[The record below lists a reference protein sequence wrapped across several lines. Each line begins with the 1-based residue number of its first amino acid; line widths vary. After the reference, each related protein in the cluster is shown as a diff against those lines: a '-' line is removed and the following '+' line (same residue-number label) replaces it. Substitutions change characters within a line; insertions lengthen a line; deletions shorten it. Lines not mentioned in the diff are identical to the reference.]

1 MKNVF
6 SLDGPVFS
14 FISRLADLC
23 VLNLVWI
30 IASLPIFTI
39 GASST
44 AMLTLTIEMVKGN
57 EVKVIRDFFKAF
69 KANFK
74 RATIIWLIMLG
85 TGLFIGLD
93 YYMFGNMS
101 GAFGK
106 VIKYLITFI
115 AVYYSFMLI
124 YIFAILPTYKNTV
137 KNAFRNSVL
146 LPFINLPYSLILLG
160 LILVAI
166 YVTLYDLEFFFKY
179 GLLIWLML
187 GFATMAY
194 LSSFIFVRIF
204 IKDFPEWKDI
214 MDENTEN
221 NMSK

>member
-1 MKNVF
+1 MKNIF

-23 VLNLVWI
+23 VLNLVWLI
-30 IASLPIFTI
+30 TSLPVFTI
-39 GASST
+39 GASTT

-57 EVKVIRDFFKAF
+57 DVKIIRDFFKAF

-85 TGLFIGLD
+85 TGLFLGLD
-93 YYMFGNMS
+93 YYMFGDMP
-101 GAFGK
+101 GVLGK
-106 VIKYLITFI
+106 AVKYLITFL

-166 YVTLYDLEFFFKY
+166 YVTLFDLEFFFKY
-179 GLLIWLML
+179 GFLIWFML

-194 LSSFIFVRIF
+194 LSSFIFVRVF
-204 IKDFPEWKDI
+204 IKDFPEWKEE

-221 NMSK
+221 NLSK

>member
-1 MKNVF
+1 MKNIF

-23 VLNLVWI
+23 VLNLVWLI
-30 IASLPIFTI
+30 TSLPVFTI
-39 GASST
+39 GASTT

-57 EVKVIRDFFKAF
+57 DVKIIRDFFKAF

-85 TGLFIGLD
+85 TGLFLGLD
-93 YYMFGNMS
+93 YYMFGDMP
-101 GAFGK
+101 GVLGK
-106 VIKYLITFI
+106 AVKYLITFL

-166 YVTLYDLEFFFKY
+166 YVTLFDLEFFFKY
-179 GLLIWLML
+179 GFLIWFML

-194 LSSFIFVRIF
+194 LSSFIFVRVF
-204 IKDFPEWKDI
+204 IKDFHEWKEE

-221 NMSK
+221 NLSK

>member
-1 MKNVF
+1 MKNIF
-6 SLDGPVFS
+6 SLDGPIFS

-23 VLNLVWI
+23 VLNLVWLI
-30 IASLPIFTI
+30 TSLPVFTI
-39 GASST
+39 GASTT

-57 EVKVIRDFFKAF
+57 DVKIIRDFFKAF

-85 TGLFIGLD
+85 TGLFLGLD
-93 YYMFGNMS
+93 YYMFGDMP
-101 GAFGK
+101 GVLGK
-106 VIKYLITFI
+106 AVKYLITFL

-166 YVTLYDLEFFFKY
+166 YVTLFDLEFFFKY
-179 GLLIWLML
+179 GFLIWFML

-194 LSSFIFVRIF
+194 LSSFIFVRVF
-204 IKDFPEWKDI
+204 IKDFPEWKEE

-221 NMSK
+221 NLSK

>member
-1 MKNVF
+1 MKNIF

-23 VLNLVWI
+23 VLNLVWLI
-30 IASLPIFTI
+30 TSLPVFTI
-39 GASST
+39 GASTT

-57 EVKVIRDFFKAF
+57 DVKIIRDFFKAF

-85 TGLFIGLD
+85 TGLFLGLD
-93 YYMFGNMS
+93 YYMFGDMP
-101 GAFGK
+101 GVLGK
-106 VIKYLITFI
+106 AVKYLITFL

-160 LILVAI
+160 LILVVI
-166 YVTLYDLEFFFKY
+166 YVTLFDLEFFFKY
-179 GLLIWLML
+179 GFLIWFML

-194 LSSFIFVRIF
+194 LSSFIFVRVF
-204 IKDFPEWKDI
+204 IKDFPEWKEE

-221 NMSK
+221 NLSK